1 MEKIILELEVDSK
14 GAVKGVDKVSK
25 AVEGLDRD
33 VKEVGKSSDNSIG
46 RIGGVS
52 KKAKRGLTGIA
63 SGFRAIG
70 TAIKAA
76 GIGLVIAGLVTI
88 QELFREN
95 QKVVDFF
102 NTSFSALQLAF
113 NDFFKFIERNISPI
127 TEYFKAIFDDPVQ
140 SLKNFGLAIKENIIE
155 RLESSLEVLGFL
167 GSAVKKVLSGD
178 FAGALEDVKEAG
190 KEAVDAITGV
200 DNTFD
205 RTIDTVTKVTSS
217 VTEYTKSIYESAK
230 ANTELQKQAKLA
242 QALNQGLLE
251 QFDLR
256 AEKERQIRD
265 DESRTIQERIDANN
279 RLGLVLDE
287 QEEKM
292 RANAETNLLAAQS
305 ALALN
310 KDSLELQLALID
322 AQNELL
328 AVEATV
334 TGFRSEQLVNTNAL
348 EREAFEQKK
357 LLAEEEI
364 ELEEQRRASR
374 NKTFDDAVKIAGAE
388 SKLGKALLIAKQ
400 GILLKEMIMEAK
412 KTITFSALAA
422 SRSVVAVAEG
432 TAQTAK
438 VGFPQNIPLLIG
450 YAAQAVGIISAITSA
465 IGKSKGVASS
475 LGGSTGGSTQIAQ
488 PQIQSPS
495 FNIVGQG
502 QGSQIASALGEQQQT
517 PIQAFVVSQDVTTA
531 QSLENGI
538 IQGAT
543 LGD

>member
-25 AVEGLDRD
+25 AVEGLDKD

-52 KKAKRGLTGIA
+52 KKAQRGLTGIA

-502 QGSQIASALGEQQQT
+502 EGSQIASALGEQQQT

>member
-1 MEKIILELEVDSK
+1 MLYMY
-14 GAVKGVDKVSK
+14 
-25 AVEGLDRD
+25 
-33 VKEVGKSSDNSIG
+33 
-46 RIGGVS
+46 
-52 KKAKRGLTGIA
+52 KKYR
-63 SGFRAIG
+63 
-70 TAIKAA
+70 
-76 GIGLVIAGLVTI
+76 V
-88 QELFREN
+88 
-95 QKVVDFF
+95 
-102 NTSFSALQLAF
+102 
-113 NDFFKFIERNISPI
+113 
-127 TEYFKAIFDDPVQ
+127 
-140 SLKNFGLAIKENIIE
+140 
-155 RLESSLEVLGFL
+155 
-167 GSAVKKVLSGD
+167 
-178 FAGALEDVKEAG
+178 
-190 KEAVDAITGV
+190 
-200 DNTFD
+200 

>member
-25 AVEGLDRD
+25 AVEGLDKD
-33 VKEVGKSSDNSIG
+33 VKQVGKSSDNSIG

-140 SLKNFGLAIKENIIE
+140 SLKNFGLAVKENVIE
-155 RLESSLEVLGFL
+155 RLQSALEVLGFL

-217 VTEYTKSIYESAK
+217 ITDYTKSIYESAK

-265 DESRTIQERIDANN
+265 DESRAIEERIDANN

>member
-25 AVEGLDRD
+25 AVEGLDKD
-33 VKEVGKSSDNSIG
+33 VKQVGKSSDNSIG

-113 NDFFKFIERNISPI
+113 NDFFKFIESNISPI

-140 SLKNFGLAIKENIIE
+140 SLKNFGLAVKENVIE
-155 RLESSLEVLGFL
+155 RLQSALEVLGFL

-265 DESRTIQERIDANN
+265 DESRAIEERIDANN

>member
-538 IQGAT
+538 IQGA
-543 LGD
+543 

>member
-25 AVEGLDRD
+25 AVEGLDKD
-33 VKEVGKSSDNSIG
+33 VKQVGKSSDNSIG

-102 NTSFSALQLAF
+102 NTSFSDLQLAF
-113 NDFFKFIERNISPI
+113 NDFFKFIESNISPI

>member
-140 SLKNFGLAIKENIIE
+140 SLKNFGLAVKENVIE
-155 RLESSLEVLGFL
+155 RLQSALEVLGFL

>member
-25 AVEGLDRD
+25 AVKGLDKD
-33 VKEVGKSSDNSIG
+33 VKQVGKSSDNSIG

>member
-25 AVEGLDRD
+25 AVEGLDKD
-33 VKEVGKSSDNSIG
+33 VKQVGKSSDNSIG

-140 SLKNFGLAIKENIIE
+140 SLKNFGLAVKENVIE
-155 RLESSLEVLGFL
+155 RLQSALEVLGFL

-265 DESRTIQERIDANN
+265 DESRAIEERIDANN

-502 QGSQIASALGEQQQT
+502 EGSQIASALGEQQQT

>member
-25 AVEGLDRD
+25 AVEGLDKD
-33 VKEVGKSSDNSIG
+33 VKQVGKSSDNSIG

-113 NDFFKFIERNISPI
+113 NDFFKFIESNISPI

-140 SLKNFGLAIKENIIE
+140 SLKNFGLAVKENVIE
-155 RLESSLEVLGFL
+155 RLQSALEVLGFL

-265 DESRTIQERIDANN
+265 DESRAIEERIDANN

-450 YAAQAVGIISAITSA
+450 YAAQAVGIIGAITSA